1 MKKLT
6 YFLVTLVVLLMISA
20 CSSFRE
26 KEIVTVPTVVET
38 VEIPAPIIQIVNR
51 PNPVKMKDADIVV
64 VTENNLEDVISRIK
78 DTQGEFVLYAMTASS
93 FESLALNFEEIK
105 RFIEEQNQI
114 ILYYEKAVTPRE
126 DNTEDGDTIQNVIQ
140 PGKN

>member
-1 MKKLT
+1 M

-26 KEIVTVPTVVET
+26 KEIVTVPTVVEK
-38 VEIPAPIIQIVNR
+38 VEIPAPTIQIVNR
-51 PNPVKMKDADIVV
+51 PDPVKMKDADIVV
-64 VTENNLEDVISRIK
+64 VTENNLEDFINRIK
-78 DTQGEFVLYAMTASS
+78 GTQGEFVLYSMTASS

-126 DNTEDGDTIQNVIQ
+126 DNTENEDTIPDVVQSE
-140 PGKN
+140 

>member
-1 MKKLT
+1 M

-26 KEIVTVPTVVET
+26 KEIVTVPTVVEK
-38 VEIPAPIIQIVNR
+38 VEIPAPTIQIVNR
-51 PNPVKMKDADIVV
+51 PDPVKMKDADIVV
-64 VTENNLEDVISRIK
+64 VTENNLEDVINRIK
-78 DTQGEFVLYAMTASS
+78 GTQGEFVLYAMTASS
-93 FESLALNFEEIK
+93 FEALALNFEEIK

-126 DNTEDGDTIQNVIQ
+126 DNTENEDTIPDVVQSE
-140 PGKN
+140 